1 MGTSTEEKRM
11 TRRTLAALSAAA
23 TLGVV
28 ALAGCGSSGGSSST
42 SATAGSTTAATEPK
56 PTTSV
61 QVVLDWVPN
70 PDHLALYETQA
81 KGYFEQAGLK
91 VKLQPPSNVAD
102 VAKLVATGKTP
113 LGISYEPDTII
124 AGASNLPVTAVA
136 ALVPTA
142 LNSLIAPA
150 KSGIKAAGDLRGKSV
165 GTPGIPSD
173 DVFLK
178 AIAKQNGFKTSDIK
192 KVNVGAGL
200 LPAVI
205 SGKVDAIIGGYRN
218 IEAIQV
224 KDRGLNPTVIP
235 VTEAGVP
242 HYDELVV
249 LANSDKLK
257 SDAKY
262 RATVK
267 AFLSALAKGNAD
279 AIADPTGAAD
289 SMKSVIKG
297 YPKAQAA
304 KMVAATAPLLNNPKG
319 FGQMDPAA
327 WQGFADWMTSNGMID
342 KKVDTSTLAT
352 NDYLPQG

>member
-1 MGTSTEEKRM
+1 M
-11 TRRTLAALSAAA
+11 TRRTLAALSATA
-23 TLGVV
+23 TLGAV
-28 ALAGCGSSGGSSST
+28 ALAGCGSSSDSSST
-42 SATAGSTTAATEPK
+42 SSTKSAAAAPAPKKATSI
-56 PTTSV
+56 

-70 PDHLALYETQA
+70 PDHLALYQTQA
-81 KGYFEQAGLK
+81 KGYFEQGGLK

-124 AGASNLPVTAVA
+124 AGASGLHVTAVA

-150 KSGIKAAGDLRGKSV
+150 KSGIKTAADLKGKSV

-178 AIAKQNGFKTSDIK
+178 AIAKENGFATSDMK

-200 LPAVI
+200 LPSVI
-205 SGKVDAIIGGYRN
+205 SGKVDSIIGGYRN

-235 VTEAGVP
+235 VTDAGVP
-242 HYDELVV
+242 QYDELVV

-257 SDAKY
+257 SDAGY
-262 RATVK
+262 QATVK
-267 AFLSALAKGNAD
+267 AFLAALAKGNAD
-279 AIADPTGAAD
+279 AVADPAAATD
-289 SMKSVIKG
+289 AMKSVIKG
-297 YPKAQAA
+297 YPKSQVTQ
-304 KMVAATAPLLNNPKG
+304 MVAATAPLLDNPKG
-319 FGQMDPAA
+319 FGRMDPAA
-327 WQGFADWMTSNGMID
+327 WQSFADWMTSNKMIT
-342 KKVDTSTLAT
+342 KKVDTTTLAT